1 MAQAVADALANPG
14 AQKVLEAPTGV
25 GKTLAYLTAA
35 ALSGKR
41 VLIATGRRALQDQ
54 LMERDVPLLEAALGR
69 LLGVVSLKGL
79 SNYLC
84 LRRYG
89 LAEASEAALAPGWE
103 ALKAWRASTATG
115 DVREAGLPE
124 ADPLWNRVMSTAETR
139 VGARCPHYDACFV
152 TRARK
157 AAEDAAI
164 VVTTHHL
171 FVASEAGRRA
181 HGRGIL
187 PDFDGIIFDEAH
199 QLESVISR
207 AESFQLG
214 LASIERLTLDA
225 GRVLARAESPD
236 ARLLPEVTRSAAHA
250 FFSCFS
256 SAALE
261 RAANPAARFR
271 SPEPPSFARDT
282 SRGTS
287 LGATPVAAAVRGSA
301 GEASDDLLSEMAR
314 SATDGEHP
322 SVTASTRHAL
332 GPEVLQHLRDLSE
345 TRKLL
350 LALAALGAA
359 RELMAPE
366 HAPLQRRARALGEA
380 LERFLDDGGDVTLE
394 AGSDSADS
402 AVRFIEGRA
411 DERRLGF
418 APADVSAWLGLRDS
432 AVPPSDDTLGSYSR
446 EAANPD
452 AKPNALGTGIE
463 DLSAA
468 RIIDQSPPANEAAA
482 RPHRSTQGDARR
494 ARSSDPSSVSA
505 PGVKAPTEGAGAE
518 GAGASSDP
526 TAQERTTLG
535 DRPST
540 GSSAP
545 GLTMAPPHS
554 AAGAP
559 RHLAPAQAPDALTE
573 AGEGVSYVFTSA
585 TLCVDG
591 KATYF
596 VERLGLSPT
605 AEVAHFESTFDFPR
619 QAALFVPAD
628 MPEPRAPGYPS
639 ASAAMVDTLLAAS
652 GGGAFVLCT
661 SLEHTRRLAAHLR
674 SSAFAGSDSGAV
686 LAQGDAPRTELVE
699 RFRAHGN
706 AVLVGSHTFWEGVDV
721 PGRALRLV
729 IIDKLPFGVPTDPL
743 QQARSKALEA
753 RGLSPFRHDQ
763 LPAAAMLLKQAFG
776 RLIRSETDRGLVAI
790 LDSRLLSKGYGK
802 VLLRSLP
809 PVPLITDPS
818 HLPTR
823 LFH

>member
-1 MAQAVADALANPG
+1 MAQAVAEALARPG

-25 GKTLAYLTAA
+25 GKTLAYLSAA

-69 LLGVVSLKGL
+69 PLGVVSLKGL

-103 ALKAWRASTATG
+103 ALKTWRASTATG

-152 TRARK
+152 TKARK

-256 SAALE
+256 STASP
-261 RAANPAARFR
+261 RAAAPLRFGGVANQSRTFAASREA
-271 SPEPPSFARDT
+271 SPPWDDAMNEASEEGGRALVRAAFDQDE
-282 SRGTS
+282 GTS
-287 LGATPVAAAVRGSA
+287 ASA
-301 GEASDDLLSEMAR
+301 M
-314 SATDGEHP
+314 
-322 SVTASTRHAL
+322 RHAL
-332 GPEVLQHLRDLSE
+332 GPEVLQQLRERSE

-366 HAPLQRRARALGEA
+366 HAPLQRRARTLGEA

-394 AGSDSADS
+394 AGSDPADS

-446 EAANPD
+446 EASSPD
-452 AKPNALGTGIE
+452 AKIPALGASIEGLPAQCVTG
-463 DLSAA
+463 
-468 RIIDQSPPANEAAA
+468 QSPPANEASA
-482 RPHRSTQGDARR
+482 RLDRSTQGDPTR
-494 ARSSDPSSVSA
+494 ARLSDPSSEIA
-505 PGVKAPTEGAGAE
+505 LRVKAPTEGAGA
-518 GAGASSDP
+518 SSDP
-526 TAQERTTLG
+526 TPQAQTALG
-535 DRPST
+535 ARPST

-545 GLTMAPPHS
+545 GAAMAPPHS

-559 RHLAPAQAPDALTE
+559 RHLAPAQALDALTE

-639 ASAAMVDTLLAAS
+639 ASAAMVDRLLAAS

-674 SSAFAGSDSGAV
+674 SSAFSSSDSSAV

-790 LDSRLLSKGYGK
+790 LDSRLLTKGYGK

-809 PVPLITDPS
+809 PVPLITDPT
-818 HLPTR
+818 HLPTH
-823 LFH
+823 LFEP